1 MYYLLYNHYI
11 VVVDAHLQ
19 SVTGMF
25 WEESKKVLITCSE
38 DQSVKMCQFP
48 VYWPSEMIREKQEN
62 KKAINNSMGSIF
74 GFNDKSSFQEEPIY
88 TFRQEEKDNRKDRP
102 LNESEIWSDDID
114 GWSTE

>member
-1 MYYLLYNHYI
+1 M
-11 VVVDAHLQ
+11 VDAHLQ
-19 SVTGMF
+19 NVTGMF

-74 GFNDKSSFQEEPIY
+74 GFSEKSTFKEEPIN
-88 TFRQEEKDNRKDRP
+88 TFKQEEKENRKDRP